1 MVNFGK
7 PAPEV
12 CGEQA
17 VWLGGGVVD
26 RFEVRKRSEGGSPE
40 LSTVV
45 LAADGETAAEGRT
58 GGRGGRR
65 LCRGAARHCTG
76 VQGRVGWEFRGVR
89 EALHGGSTMVAW
101 QRSGGGGRRK
111 EKGPFTR
118 SGSLYSG

>member
-1 MVNFGK
+1 VAQRDRNRGRRSATAALAAMVNFGK

-58 GGRGGRR
+58 GG
-65 LCRGAARHCTG
+65 
-76 VQGRVGWEFRGVR
+76 
-89 EALHGGSTMVAW
+89 
-101 QRSGGGGRRK
+101 
-111 EKGPFTR
+111 
-118 SGSLYSG
+118 